1 VRYNL
6 CAFIFQ
12 SIGWGKN
19 VSTGTFI
26 DYYLGE
32 TLDNIDPEV
41 KKIID
46 FEQER
51 QTRKIVMI
59 PSESICPAPV
69 LEALGSVFNNIYAEG
84 YPPVKMTREHENG
97 LLDIDFQLARLRRY
111 SDRRF
116 YKGCEYA
123 NFVESLAGRRAAELF
138 ATENTPADCIH
149 VNVQPLSGAA
159 ANNSVYD
166 TFVDPGDVV
175 MGLNLMHGGHL
186 THGSEFNRSGKNYT
200 IIPYEVDA
208 ATGRLNYDDIMDRA
222 KTHRPKMIIAGYT
235 SYPWAPD
242 WKKFRQIADEVKAVL
257 FADISHPAGLVIGGV
272 YPNPIDYADVV
283 TCTTHKT
290 LFGPRG
296 AIIMTA
302 NEEYGRMIDQAVFPG
317 EQGGPHVNKFAA
329 MAVAFKI
336 AQGEEFKRAQKEI
349 VKNAS
354 CLAHALENEGMTL
367 AYGGTDT
374 HLLLLD
380 LGKIKT
386 ENGFPLKGEIG
397 VRMLDLCGIVANKNT
412 IPGDTVTAEASGI
425 RLGTPWITQRGITEQ
440 GIVKLA
446 GIIAFVLKNIHP
458 FTYIGLTGDLP
469 RGKVD
474 YGVLR
479 EARRRVADLA
489 RTLSSESASRG
500 TGYPHYT
507 ISAPPR
513 PFSAEKT
520 HCVLLLK
527 GERVHRFIEQVTTNT
542 IGRHAQ
548 GEGCYSFFF
557 DRRGKLIAFTYIFR
571 ESVDEYCVVCR
582 PEDGED
588 LREWL
593 RGIADGY
600 VEFDSEDIFKKVE
613 GPAQIYDFHELSAA
627 DRERIARSVNALGIE
642 DAAFSEYRKGD
653 YARELAVRAPQ
664 FIDMA
669 KPYFV
674 AQNIIFSSPGGAEKK
689 ILFEEGKKSPKKSC
703 LYTEHVKLTTSLIDF
718 AGWVMPVKYEGI
730 IEEHRAVREACGIFD
745 VSHMG
750 IIEVRGEYAES
761 FLDNVTTNYV
771 PWISDWESQYSY
783 LLDPDGEVIDDIM
796 VYRVGTGRY
805 LIVVNAVNSDR
816 DLQWMK
822 AVNSGDVQAG
832 RKNAA
837 LRPPG
842 GVEIRDLKDRGWGD
856 DCLVNIALQGPSSLL
871 VLKGLTDSAGCRT
884 RLERVQKAQF
894 IEAEI
899 AGMRM
904 YVSRTGYTGENTGF
918 ELLLHPDAAPRF
930 WKAVLDTGAQ
940 FGVKPVGLG
949 ARDSL
954 RIEAGLPLYGHEL
967 AGEHGV
973 SPIEAGFGSY
983 VKLHKP
989 FFIGRNALMRNME
1002 SMEMEIVRFRMC
1014 RPGVRIARTD
1024 DIVVAKRG
1032 QKIIGMVTSCAI
1044 GTDGVQVGMAYV
1056 DRRYT
1061 REGTPIGVIA
1071 HQREEKKKKTFSER
1085 MRIGERVQ
1093 LHDEARIIR
1102 RFPEDGRFTE

>member
-1 VRYNL
+1 
-6 CAFIFQ
+6 
-12 SIGWGKN
+12 
-19 VSTGTFI
+19 VSTETFI
-26 DYYLGE
+26 DYYLRKALE
-32 TLDNIDPEV
+32 DIDPEV
-41 KKIID
+41 KKLID

-84 YPPVKMTREHENG
+84 YPPAKMTGEDENG

-116 YKGCEYA
+116 YKGCDYA

-138 ATENTPADCIH
+138 ATERTPANCIH

-166 TFVDPGDVV
+166 TFVHPGDVV
-175 MGLNLMHGGHL
+175 MGLSLMHGGHL

-200 IIPYEVDA
+200 IVSYEVDA
-208 ATGRLNYDDIMDRA
+208 ATGRLNYDDIMDLA
-222 KTHRPKMIIAGYT
+222 ETHRPKMIIAGYT

-242 WKKFRQIADEVKAVL
+242 WEKFRQIADAVDAVL
-257 FADISHPAGLVIGGV
+257 FADISHPAGLVVGGV

-302 NEEYGRMIDQAVFPG
+302 NEEYGRMIDQSVFPG

-329 MAVAFKI
+329 MAVAFRI
-336 AQGEEFKRAQKEI
+336 AQSEEFKRAQKAI
-349 VKNAS
+349 VRNAAY
-354 CLAHALENEGMTL
+354 LARALENEGMTL

-386 ENGFPLKGEIG
+386 ESGFPLKGEIG

-412 IPGDTVTAEASGI
+412 IPGDTMTAEASGI
-425 RLGTPWITQRGITEQ
+425 RLGTPWITQRGITKQ
-440 GIVKLA
+440 GIEKLA
-446 GIIAFVLKNIHP
+446 GIIAFVLKNIRP
-458 FTYIGLTGDLP
+458 FTYLGLTGDLP

-489 RTLSSESASRG
+489 GSLSSERASLG

-507 ISAPPR
+507 VFTPVR
-513 PFSAEKT
+513 PFSAENT
-520 HCVLLLK
+520 HGVLLLK
-527 GERVHRFIEQVTTNT
+527 GERVHRFIEQVTTNSV
-542 IGRHAQ
+542 GRRAK

-557 DRRGKLIAFTYIFR
+557 DRGGKLLAFTYVFR
-571 ESVDEYCVVCR
+571 ESADEYCVVCR

-593 RGIADGY
+593 RGVADGY

-613 GPAQIYDFHELSAA
+613 GPAQIYDFHELSAG
-627 DRERIARSVNALGIE
+627 DRERIARSVKALGIE
-642 DAAFSEYRKGD
+642 ETAFSAFGRGEDVRD
-653 YARELAVRAPQ
+653 LAARAPQ
-664 FIDMA
+664 FIDMS

-674 AQNIIFSSPGGAEKK
+674 AQSMIASSRDGAEKE
-689 ILFEEGKKSPKKSC
+689 FVFGEGQKPVKKSC
-703 LYTEHVKLTTSLIDF
+703 LYAEHVKLTKSLVEF
-718 AGWVMPVKYEGI
+718 AGWLMPVKYEGI
-730 IEEHRAVREACGIFD
+730 VEEHRTVREACGIFD
-745 VSHMG
+745 ISHMG

-761 FLDNVTTNYV
+761 FLDIVTTNYV
-771 PWISDWESQYSY
+771 PWITNWESQYSY
-783 LLDPDGEVIDDIM
+783 LLDPDGGVIDDIM
-796 VYRVGTGRY
+796 VYRVGNERY
-805 LIVVNAVNSDR
+805 IIIVNAVNSDR
-816 DLQWMK
+816 DLEWMK
-822 AVNSGDVQAG
+822 AVKSGDVPAG
-832 RKNAA
+832 RNNPT

-842 GVEIRDLKDRGWGD
+842 GVEIRNLKNRAWGV
-856 DCLVNIALQGPSSLL
+856 DCLVNIALQGPNSLL
-871 VLKGLTDSAGCRT
+871 VLKALAGSAGCSKK
-884 RLERVQKAQF
+884 LERVQKTQF

-899 AGMRM
+899 AGIRM
-904 YVSRTGYTGENTGF
+904 YVSRTGYTGEDTGF
-918 ELLLHPDAAPRF
+918 ELLLHPDAAVRF
-930 WKAVLDTGAQ
+930 WNAVLDQGAR
-940 FGVKPVGLG
+940 FGVKPIGLG

-967 AGEHGV
+967 AGELGI
-973 SPIEAGFGSY
+973 SPVEAGFGSY

-989 FFIGRNALMRNME
+989 FFIGRNALMRNMN
-1002 SMEMEIVRFRMC
+1002 SMKMEIVRFRMS

-1032 QKIIGMVTSCAI
+1032 QKIIGMVTSCAL

-1056 DRRYT
+1056 DRRYA

-1071 HQREEKKKKTFSER
+1071 CQREEKEKKTASER
-1085 MRIGERVQ
+1085 PRIGDRVQ
-1093 LHDEARIIR
+1093 LHDDARIIS
-1102 RFPEDGRFTE
+1102 RFPEEGRFTE